1 MNNVNEY
8 GQTLYASIGEDVSTN
23 IGLAFTIEPQV
34 GLSITRSESEG
45 VSVGTADVTVGDTL
59 YEANKYLAY
68 IVKDGD
74 LSKSGSWRKQA
85 KAKTSSTVEK
95 VGNYERFTVLP

>member
-8 GQTLYASIGEDVSTN
+8 GQTLYANIGEDVSTN
-23 IGLAFTIEPQV
+23 IGLTFTIEPQV
-34 GLSITRSESEG
+34 GLAITRDETEG
-45 VSVGTADVTVGDTL
+45 VSVGTSAVTVGDTL
-59 YEANKYLAY
+59 YEANKHLAY

-74 LSKSGSWRKQA
+74 LSTAGTWRKQA
-85 KAKTSSTVEK
+85 KAEISTAVEK